1 MRAAIRPHL
10 SALAAE
16 SFDECFEAAV
26 AEIAAAAGV
35 MDFGVVAA
43 ARDL

>member
-26 AEIAAAAGV
+26 AEIAAAGV